1 MNTAV
6 RAIASRGLWVVPIS
20 LNRTH
25 LFVFLLIIASLLS
38 AFGLVYVKDMNRR
51 LTSHWQQVQSQN
63 VELHN
68 QWTQLLLKKS
78 QLANQLHVAKMA
90 KNTYQMNVPAPRSV
104 VIVRGES

>member
-20 LNRTH
+20 LNKVH
-25 LFVFLLIIASLLS
+25 LFIFVLIIGSLLS

-51 LTSHWQQVQSQN
+51 LTNHWQVVQSQN
-63 VELHN
+63 VQLHN
-68 QWTQLLLKKS
+68 QWTQLLLQKS
-78 QLANQLHVAKMA
+78 KLANQLHVAQMA
-90 KNTYQMNVPAPRSV
+90 KRSYQMSVPAPRSV